1 MPKSNILIASLLALI
16 FIGFVHSKRN
26 QTTTTSKTVVVKN
39 QPYHRNYGYKPPP
52 HYNSYKSQ
60 YYN

>member
-39 QPYHRNYGYKPPP
+39 QPYHRNYGYTHPP
-52 HYNSYKSQ
+52 HYNPYKSQ

>member
-1 MPKSNILIASLLALI
+1 MPKSNILIVAILALI

-39 QPYHRNYGYKPPP
+39 QPYHRNYGYTPPP